1 MTQLTHCS
9 MCWAEQAP
17 HIWAFRANQGS
28 VAPCPHLAHG
38 PLLSRDAR
46 NMARDVQNTFYEI
59 VAEYGNMSQSQA
71 TDYVKK
77 LMTKGRYSLDV
88 WS

>member
-1 MTQLTHCS
+1 MGWAGQTAPIHMFRDSQLLFAVCYHLTHS
-9 MCWAEQAP
+9 
-17 HIWAFRANQGS
+17 
-28 VAPCPHLAHG
+28 

-59 VAEYGNMSQSQA
+59 VAEYGNMNQTRA
-71 TDYVKK
+71 VDYVKK